1 LIYLSYKE
9 KFNNIKKKFFQVNLD
24 INQNIQ
30 YLENIKYLLDEDY
43 QTELNNLNHDYQIK
57 LRIILYK
64 IQQLENEEV
73 LLKIRVWL
81 FLNYFL
87 FFFFN
92 FKFRLNKLK
101 KNQMIMKIK

>member
-43 QTELNNLNHDYQIK
+43 QTELNNLNQDYQIK
-57 LRIILYK
+57 LRIILNK

-81 FLNYFL
+81 F
-87 FFFFN
+87 
-92 FKFRLNKLK
+92 
-101 KNQMIMKIK
+101 

>member
-1 LIYLSYKE
+1 LICLSYKD
-9 KFNNIKKKFFQVNLD
+9 KFNKIKVNSN

-30 YLENIKYLLDEDY
+30 DLEYFKDILDEDY
-43 QTELNNLNHDYQIK
+43 QIELTNLNENYQIK
-57 LRIILYK
+57 LRFILNK

-73 LLKIRVWL
+73 LLKIRVCL
-81 FLNYFL
+81 FLNFY
-87 FFFFN
+87 FFFN